1 MNIYTSEIHFFINHY
16 ESFRHFKVSNCHR
29 KSLMDAPRNVFCDF
43 SIPLEALLNDFS
55 PKSPKWA
62 FQKISLILVEG
73 SSWKW
78 ETETSGTLWCV
89 TGNINS
95 TCKQRRAQPGSRST
109 SPVLPLGHPRGEP
122 PLLTPG
128 VSYQGHPETTS
139 IRGWRRGSA
148 RPQQHPGHPGAAEG
162 PAGGGLQSG
171 AERRGRRQEAARS
184 FWRPAA
190 GGRGLAAA
198 LGPAPWGG
206 PGEGSRLGGWAGTQ
220 PPAEQF
226 PIKFW
231 LSAVQVPA
239 PCFYLPL
246 KAVPGLGWTFWC
258 FPSTW
263 DEIIPTPPSAV
274 LCDCTAIP
282 PWGLAGHAAADKAA
296 LHCPLSASNTPCA
309 NALFLSPNLYSSAPH
324 TGCSKQTTWKQD

>member
-1 MNIYTSEIHFFINHY
+1 MRDRERQLDMQPATGTAWQPFHLTRAATWPSSRPATSAHAG
-16 ESFRHFKVSNCHR
+16 
-29 KSLMDAPRNVFCDF
+29 SLLPGAPWDH
-43 SIPLEALLNDFS
+43 LHQGMA
-55 PKSPKWA
+55 
-62 FQKISLILVEG
+62 
-73 SSWKW
+73 
-78 ETETSGTLWCV
+78 
-89 TGNINS
+89 
-95 TCKQRRAQPGSRST
+95 QR
-109 SPVLPLGHPRGEP
+109 PRGAAP
-122 PLLTPG
+122 
-128 VSYQGHPETTS
+128 
-139 IRGWRRGSA
+139 RGSA

-171 AERRGRRQEAARS
+171 AEGRGRRQEAARS

-206 PGEGSRLGGWAGTQ
+206 PGVGSRLGGWADTQ

-231 LSAVQVPA
+231 LPAAQVPA

-263 DEIIPTPPSAV
+263 DELIPTPLSAV
-274 LCDCTAIP
+274 LRDCTAIP
-282 PWGLAGHAAADKAA
+282 PWALAGHAAAGKAA

>member
-1 MNIYTSEIHFFINHY
+1 M
-16 ESFRHFKVSNCHR
+16 
-29 KSLMDAPRNVFCDF
+29 
-43 SIPLEALLNDFS
+43 
-55 PKSPKWA
+55 
-62 FQKISLILVEG
+62 
-73 SSWKW
+73 
-78 ETETSGTLWCV
+78 

-95 TCKQRRAQPGSRST
+95 TCSQRRAQPGSRST

-198 LGPAPWGG
+198 PGPVRRPRGG
-206 PGEGSRLGGWAGTQ
+206 LPARGVGGYPASCRAIPNKILAVSRSSAGSVL
-220 PPAEQF
+220 
-226 PIKFW
+226 
-231 LSAVQVPA
+231 L
-239 PCFYLPL
+239 
-246 KAVPGLGWTFWC
+246 
-258 FPSTW
+258 
-263 DEIIPTPPSAV
+263 PTPRGRSRAGLDV
-274 LCDCTAIP
+274 LVFSVYV
-282 PWGLAGHAAADKAA
+282 G
-296 LHCPLSASNTPCA
+296 
-309 NALFLSPNLYSSAPH
+309 
-324 TGCSKQTTWKQD
+324 